1 MLDTIFSWDTLYWLI
16 QIIYLPSCIGLIVI
30 VLLQKGKSMG
40 FAGAFGVNPGG
51 DTVLGPRASRSL
63 PVRMTYFMAGAFMV
77 LALLMAIIEG
87 RRGEGIAPDLVD
99 PEEVAAMEAIQ
110 SDLESLG
117 VAPAETDE
125 EAPEGVLET
134 DPTESPAP
142 APVEDAG
149 EVVVDTAEDVEPEAP
164 AEDSANQGDAA
175 GAVDEMQAEIEALQ
189 EEDAP

>member
-1 MLDTIFSWDTLYWLI
+1 MFETIFSWNTLYWLI
-16 QIIYLPSCIGLIVI
+16 QFIYLPSCIGLIVI

-87 RRGEGIAPDLVD
+87 RRLEGVAPDLVD

-117 VAPAETDE
+117 VTKADTEE
-125 EAPEGVLET
+125 EAPPGTIES
-134 DPTESPAP
+134 DPSEDPAP

-149 EVVVDTAEDVEPEAP
+149 EVAVDSAEDVEPEAP
-164 AEDSANQGDAA
+164 AEDSTGEGDAA

-189 EEDAP
+189 EDDVP